1 MQHEKALHALANAL
15 LEYETLTADDVKQ
28 ILDPFNPVAVEPS
41 EQQEEY
47 SLTWSILIYWVGSP
61 WESSPTSLYLFVT
74 SQNKFIISFSFFYT
88 QMIFNCRND
97 KVIIFSSYPIV
108 YKKSS
113 FITLELKLFCNYT
126 SFANFFFC

>member
-47 SLTWSILIYWVGSP
+47 SLT
-61 WESSPTSLYLFVT
+61 
-74 SQNKFIISFSFFYT
+74 
-88 QMIFNCRND
+88 
-97 KVIIFSSYPIV
+97 
-108 YKKSS
+108 
-113 FITLELKLFCNYT
+113 
-126 SFANFFFC
+126 